1 MKTWLAGIV
10 LFAALSAIAQAEL
23 VAGTVVDRSSNQP
36 VPSATV
42 TVTFASGAK
51 PVQTTTDAAGRFAV
65 ETTET
70 PAYVTLKRNGF
81 ETFSLSIV
89 ALAPSVIA
97 DLHIWLNTRLVMM
110 KGDLVIRSVC
120 GAFQPPQ
127 TWDHYVLVPG
137 GMCGSPKH

>member
-10 LFAALSAIAQAEL
+10 LFAALSAIAQADL
-23 VAGTVVDRSSNQP
+23 VAGTVVDRSSNP
-36 VPSATV
+36 LPNANV
-42 TVTFASGAK
+42 TVTFASGAN

-97 DLHIWLNTRLVMM
+97 DLHIELNARLVMM
-110 KGDLVIRSVC
+110 RGDLVIRSVC
-120 GAFQPPQ
+120 GAFQPSQ
-127 TWDHYVLVPG
+127 AWDHYVLVPG